1 MSFDALKKVLIAVEN
16 QPGWEAQRHFRRVRE
31 IWYEVVEKKYI
42 PHTRPIYI
50 SRQVLWVAT
59 SSSVWSQNL
68 TLKRYGLLKKLNG
81 RLVDS
86 LEDLRFSPA
95 QWHENRLPQKTTVST
110 STNITKSSKVSTGN
124 AELIIEKNCDLNLD
138 LQNRNSDPQ
147 IAWQSLKTSLRQS
160 SQTFPHC
167 PQCDSPTPPKELQN
181 WGICALCAT
190 HQWRR

>member
-1 MSFDALKKVLIAVEN
+1 MSFDDLKKVLIAVEN
-16 QPGWEAQRHFRRVRE
+16 QPGWEAQRQFRRVRE
-31 IWYEVVEKKYI
+31 IWYEVVGEKYI
-42 PHTRPIYI
+42 PHTRPLYI

-68 TLKRYGLLKKLNG
+68 TLKRYGLLKKLNS
-81 RLVDS
+81 RLVNS

-95 QWHENRLPQKTTVST
+95 QWHHNKLTQKTTVST
-110 STNITKSSKVSTGN
+110 STDITHSSKVSTGN
-124 AELIIEKNCDLNLD
+124 TELITEKNCDVNQD

-181 WGICALCAT
+181 WGVCALCANY
-190 HQWRR
+190 QWRR